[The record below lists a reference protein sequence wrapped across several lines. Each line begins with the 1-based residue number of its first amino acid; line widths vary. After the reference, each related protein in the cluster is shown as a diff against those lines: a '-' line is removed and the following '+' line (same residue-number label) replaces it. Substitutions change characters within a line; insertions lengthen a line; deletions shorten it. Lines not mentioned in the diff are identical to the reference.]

1 MDEFVYKQNC
11 HPSNASTCIPA
22 ELIGSD
28 TARAYGFVAEGN
40 SPVLKL
46 CRMLVDSGFDPDRPL
61 HCYRD
66 DVLCLTVRAIAE
78 AARLEINGEGNG
90 FRPVREPDAAS
101 LARQNGHGAA

>member
-28 TARAYGFVAEGN
+28 TCTALGIVARSN

-46 CRMLVDSGFDPDRPL
+46 CGMLVEAGINPDRPL

-66 DVLCLTVRAIAE
+66 EVLCLTVRAIAE
-78 AARLEINGEGNG
+78 AAGCEINSHGTG